1 MTFTPSN
8 ILHHLRLVT
17 HMTNTVMVKTKIG
30 DAANLYN
37 QALKHMEEADQL
49 IEQANEIT
57 TEQQPIPAFLKRQ
70 VS

>member
-1 MTFTPSN
+1 MNFNPSH

-17 HMTNTVMVKTKIG
+17 HMTNTVMFKTKIG
-30 DAANLYN
+30 DAAKLYN
-37 QALKHMEEADQL
+37 QALKHLEEADQL

-70 VS
+70 AN